1 MTAENRLK
9 RKEKTLKQI
18 VIYKI
23 LKNHLLEKCYEKKK
37 KINVIKNRLLSHQ
50 LEIISILNF

>member
-23 LKNHLLEKCYEKKK
+23 LKNHLLEKCYEKKEENK
-37 KINVIKNRLLSHQ
+37 HN
-50 LEIISILNF
+50 